1 MIWEAKKK
9 MLLRGLVRLRWTLM
23 ITLRVTLVTV
33 VLMVDSVVA
42 RRLFGHPAD
51 LSSHP
56 RSGIYHYVP
65 LGASATSSIKC
76 G

>member
-1 MIWEAKKK
+1 
-9 MLLRGLVRLRWTLM
+9 M
-23 ITLRVTLVTV
+23 ITLMVTLMTM
-33 VLMVDSVVA
+33 VLMMDRVVA
-42 RRLFGHPAD
+42 RRLFGNPAD